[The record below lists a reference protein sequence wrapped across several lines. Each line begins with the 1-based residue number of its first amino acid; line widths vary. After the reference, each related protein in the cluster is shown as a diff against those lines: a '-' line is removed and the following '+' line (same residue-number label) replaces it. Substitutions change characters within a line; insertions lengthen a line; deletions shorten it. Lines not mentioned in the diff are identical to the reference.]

1 MSLKNNVRE
10 KEEQWEGKGRVQYDG
25 NEKKKKLRRNV
36 KPSVPLH
43 NQSAVPLV

>member
-1 MSLKNNVRE
+1 MSLQNNVRE

-25 NEKKKKLRRNV
+25 NKKKKKLRRNV
-36 KPSVPLH
+36 ASVPLH